1 MNENP
6 FEDRDHGY
14 ITRSEVYRIV
24 AQYVAKKWPDKRVE
38 TIVMPGLDRKDSYDK
53 PGYVLFK

>member
-1 MNENP
+1 MNDP

-14 ITRSEVYRIV
+14 LTRAEVYQAIRKLAMDKVPAKRI
-24 AQYVAKKWPDKRVE
+24 E
-38 TIVMPGLDRKDSYDK
+38 TIILPGLDRKDSK